1 MKNLIGLL
9 ILAFFFFS
17 CSSSSSKTERDEG
30 VIEEVKGDSLDQ
42 EDSIGKLILTTSSNL
57 EPSRNI
63 QLYECDFTI
72 VLNKTGDTTH
82 WSTNDNDFRTPEGYK
97 IGTKWKELPIE
108 LQNSVNKMPGWG
120 YCIRLNSDWQL
131 GFCEGE
137 SCTDSKPKDESIVN
151 WIFKKID

>member
-9 ILAFFFFS
+9 IIAFFFSS
-17 CSSSSSKTERDEG
+17 CGSSSSKTKAVKG
-30 VIEEVKGDSLDQ
+30 VIKEVNGDSFIQ
-42 EDSIGKLILTTSSNL
+42 EDSVGKLLMTNSSNVEQSL
-57 EPSRNI
+57 DI

-82 WSTNDNDFRTPEGYK
+82 WSTNDNDFRTPEGFK
-97 IGTKWKELPIE
+97 IGTKWNELPIE

-120 YCIRLNSDWQL
+120 YYIRLNSDWQL

-137 SCTDSKPKDESIVN
+137 SCTDSKPKDESSVK
-151 WIFKKID
+151 WIFKRND